1 MGIYLTICL
10 AAALTFWPRLGRYGQ
25 LMLLGFTALS
35 VAGIYATLTRCA
47 WMGGGLGL
55 AIFVGFSV
63 PRQWRTLLLGCG
75 GLVTVVILVAE
86 WDSVWNLKRDVKLD
100 ASASADSAELRPILA
115 KIAWDMFEDRPLLGC
130 GLGQYDRERLPYL
143 ADRTSELPLEK
154 AMPYVQ
160 HNAFLALLVETG
172 FLGMG
177 LFVVL
182 FALWIRNG
190 WRVWRATQAPLAVRQ
205 AGLLLLTLI
214 GAYLPNAMFQDTNII
229 DGVSLVLFFMAG
241 TVSGLAACIDRW
253 SKERE
258 PFALHAGSANVE
270 GWQHAVA

>member
-1 MGIYLTICL
+1 
-10 AAALTFWPRLGRYGQ
+10 
-25 LMLLGFTALS
+25 
-35 VAGIYATLTRCA
+35 
-47 WMGGGLGL
+47 
-55 AIFVGFSV
+55 
-63 PRQWRTLLLGCG
+63 
-75 GLVTVVILVAE
+75 VAE

-177 LFVVL
+177 LFAL
-182 FALWIRNG
+182 LIALWIRNG
-190 WRVWRATQAPLAVRQ
+190 WRVWRATQAPVTVRQ

-229 DGVSLVLFFMAG
+229 DGVNLLLFFMAG
-241 TVSGLAACIDRW
+241 AVSGLAAGTDRL
-253 SKERE
+253 STERDSSSRIGE
-258 PFALHAGSANVE
+258 SADVE
-270 GWQHAVA
+270 RRQHAVA